1 MARLRIGC
9 GRKAAILIRSRAIRP
24 VKTMTRGGA
33 GCLGSVVMP
42 QELVAMRCT
51 VAGLRKGRRRE
62 RNIAVETQ
70 KIGFAPRYKP
80 EDRRQPGRFIG
91 FKRRQPGQSFASATC
106 LPILPFGVSALVP
119 GSVAAQTGPAGI
131 QIRVSEFFGTEFG
144 DLNSAALLN
153 QLFGPLFPTAGADNG
168 PTIFSTLIGFVNLA
182 ILSIAGM
189 LFLYNVTAGL
199 LQSAHEGEILG
210 RRWSSLW
217 APLRVLFAVALLIP
231 LPGLGGY
238 NVVQAGTAWLVKGA
252 TAMASEI
259 WGQGARRILA
269 GGVPI
274 AKSASR
280 ADGELFKTVYRNQ
293 LCARIANQQFEAA
306 GSQLRVRLE
315 EIQSDSSTEIISTI
329 GERRDGVCGSY
340 SIPDPPGFIKN
351 FDSQTSA
358 AAEGAFRS
366 THSEMLAI
374 LVQRADAI
382 LDLQWPGLISNSDAM
397 PDITTE
403 VAAAMEAATARLAS
417 GNREILRIAGGA
429 NGSNPAR
436 EIVETYIT
444 GGDCGKTQAGTAEC
458 SGEGWIGAGN
468 WYMLIARLNS
478 ETTGLLR
485 ASVSARESGYVGD
498 ELNRLNRVVVL
509 ESDSPG
515 WFRRN
520 FGGIDEG
527 KYLHLEEA
535 SRIWRTA
542 EAELERA
549 TSRLAAYGF
558 PLPGSAASAASGNSS
573 AGLIGQIWN
582 ISFAEGVKSM
592 IENLSPSRWGEDP
605 IIGIVNMGNWYL
617 DVAGSLMF
625 GSAAVSVVSESLANT
640 TVFLIAAPLAAI
652 GVTQSFILPLLP
664 FFYWVFAVIGYFLL
678 VAEAVVASS
687 LWALGHFRLD
697 GEGISGEAGRRGWL
711 LLLSVTLTPTLM
723 IVGYFIGIALFR
735 IMTGLID
742 IGMFY
747 AMSALT
753 SASPLV
759 AIFGL
764 IASGALV
771 VVAYVAVIE
780 QSFSLVSEFPA
791 RALAWIG
798 GDASLGDGPVRSRML
813 GSAGSVASA
822 IGAGASRLRGSI
834 GGASGR
840 N

>member
-1 MARLRIGC
+1 
-9 GRKAAILIRSRAIRP
+9 
-24 VKTMTRGGA
+24 
-33 GCLGSVVMP
+33 
-42 QELVAMRCT
+42 
-51 VAGLRKGRRRE
+51 
-62 RNIAVETQ
+62 
-70 KIGFAPRYKP
+70 
-80 EDRRQPGRFIG
+80 
-91 FKRRQPGQSFASATC
+91 
-106 LPILPFGVSALVP
+106 
-119 GSVAAQTGPAGI
+119 
-131 QIRVSEFFGTEFG
+131 
-144 DLNSAALLN
+144 
-153 QLFGPLFPTAGADNG
+153 
-168 PTIFSTLIGFVNLA
+168 
-182 ILSIAGM
+182 
-189 LFLYNVTAGL
+189 
-199 LQSAHEGEILG
+199 
-210 RRWSSLW
+210 
-217 APLRVLFAVALLIP
+217 
-231 LPGLGGY
+231 
-238 NVVQAGTAWLVKGA
+238 
-252 TAMASEI
+252 
-259 WGQGARRILA
+259 
-269 GGVPI
+269 
-274 AKSASR
+274 
-280 ADGELFKTVYRNQ
+280 
-293 LCARIANQQFEAA
+293 
-306 GSQLRVRLE
+306 
-315 EIQSDSSTEIISTI
+315 
-329 GERRDGVCGSY
+329 
-340 SIPDPPGFIKN
+340 
-351 FDSQTSA
+351 
-358 AAEGAFRS
+358 
-366 THSEMLAI
+366 
-374 LVQRADAI
+374 
-382 LDLQWPGLISNSDAM
+382 
-397 PDITTE
+397 
-403 VAAAMEAATARLAS
+403 MEAATARLAS

-429 NGSNPAR
+429 NPAR

-444 GGDCGKTQAGTAEC
+444 GGDCGKAQAGTAEC

-498 ELNRLNRVVVL
+498 NLNRLNRVVVL

-520 FGGIDEG
+520 FGGVDEG

-535 SRIWRTA
+535 ARIWRAA
-542 EAELERA
+542 EAELERS

-558 PLPGSAASAASGNSS
+558 PLPGSAAAAASGNSS

-771 VVAYVAVIE
+771 IVAYVAVIE

-798 GDASLGDGPVRSRML
+798 GDASLGDGPIRSRML

-822 IGAGASRLRGSI
+822 IGAGVSRLRGSI

-840 N
+840 T

>member
-1 MARLRIGC
+1 MDSLRIFRIRKGVALIRPQC
-9 GRKAAILIRSRAIRP
+9 PFGRDPIGATSRFKSKGGLGSGGPKAFKHRKPGRSLAAAI
-24 VKTMTRGGA
+24 
-33 GCLGSVVMP
+33 
-42 QELVAMRCT
+42 
-51 VAGLRKGRRRE
+51 
-62 RNIAVETQ
+62 
-70 KIGFAPRYKP
+70 F
-80 EDRRQPGRFIG
+80 
-91 FKRRQPGQSFASATC
+91 
-106 LPILPFGVSALVP
+106 LPILPFWFSLVQAGP
-119 GSVAAQTGPAGI
+119 VAAQTGPPGI
-131 QIRVSEFFGTEFG
+131 QTRVSEFFGTEFG
-144 DLNSAALLN
+144 DLNSSALLN
-153 QLFGPLFPTAGADNG
+153 QLFGPLFLSAGRDHG

-182 ILSIAGM
+182 ILSIAGV

-217 APLRVLFAVALLIP
+217 APLRVLFAVALLMP

-238 NVVQAGTAWLVKGA
+238 NAVQAGTAWLVKGA
-252 TAMASEI
+252 TAMASEL
-259 WGQGARRILA
+259 WSQGARRVLT

-274 AKSASR
+274 AESAAR
-280 ADGELFKTVYRNQ
+280 VDGELFKAIYLNQ
-293 LCARIANQQFEAA
+293 LCARIANHQFEAA
-306 GSQLRVRLE
+306 GSQLRVTLE
-315 EIQSDSSTEIISTI
+315 EIRSDASTEIISTI

-340 SIPDPPGFIKN
+340 SIPEPPEFIKN
-351 FDSQTSA
+351 FDARTA
-358 AAEGAFRS
+358 AAIEGAFRS
-366 THSEMLAI
+366 AHSETLEI

-382 LDLQWPGLISNSDAM
+382 LDSQWPGLIADTGTM
-397 PDITTE
+397 PDVTTE
-403 VAAAMEAATARLAS
+403 TAEAMEAATARLAS
-417 GNREILRIAGGA
+417 GNREILHIAGGA

-444 GGDCGKTQAGTAEC
+444 GGNCGKAQAGIAEC

-485 ASVSARESGYVGD
+485 AFVSARGSGYIGD

-509 ESDSPG
+509 ESESPG
-515 WFRRN
+515 WFRRA
-520 FGGIDEG
+520 FVGVDEG
-527 KYLHLEEA
+527 KYLHLDEA
-535 SRIWRTA
+535 ARIWRTA
-542 EAELERA
+542 KAELDRS

-558 PLPGSAASAASGNSS
+558 PLPGSAAAAASGHGP

-582 ISFAEGVKSM
+582 ISFAQGVKSM

-625 GSAAVSVVSESLANT
+625 GSAAVSLVSESLANT

-697 GEGISGEAGRRGWL
+697 GEGISGEAGRRGWMMM
-711 LLLSVTLTPTLM
+711 LSITLTPTLM
-723 IVGYFIGIALFR
+723 IIGYFIGIALFR

-791 RALAWIG
+791 RALAWVG
-798 GDASLGDGPVRSRML
+798 GDASLGDGQIRSRML

-822 IGAGASRLRGSI
+822 IGAGASRLRGPM
-834 GGASGR
+834 GGAGGR

>member
-1 MARLRIGC
+1 MDRLRIFRIRRGV
-9 GRKAAILIRSRAIRP
+9 GLIRSRRL
-24 VKTMTRGGA
+24 VGRGPIGPTA
-33 GCLGSVVMP
+33 RFKSKGGLGSGGP
-42 QELVAMRCT
+42 KAFKH
-51 VAGLRKGRRRE
+51 RK
-62 RNIAVETQ
+62 
-70 KIGFAPRYKP
+70 
-80 EDRRQPGRFIG
+80 PGR
-91 FKRRQPGQSFASATC
+91 SSAAAIC
-106 LPILPFGVSALVP
+106 LPILPFWFSLVQAGP
-119 GSVAAQTGPAGI
+119 VAAQTGPPGI
-131 QIRVSEFFGTEFG
+131 QTRVSEFFGTEFG
-144 DLNSAALLN
+144 DLNSSALLN
-153 QLFGPLFPTAGADNG
+153 QLFGPLFLSAGRDHG

-182 ILSIAGM
+182 ILSIAGV

-217 APLRVLFAVALLIP
+217 APLRVLFAVALLMP

-238 NVVQAGTAWLVKGA
+238 NAVQAGTAWLVKGA
-252 TAMASEI
+252 TAMASEL
-259 WGQGARRILA
+259 WSQGARRVLT

-274 AKSASR
+274 AESAAR
-280 ADGELFKTVYRNQ
+280 VDGELFKAIYLNQ
-293 LCARIANQQFEAA
+293 LCARIANHQFEAA
-306 GSQLRVRLE
+306 GSQLRVTLE
-315 EIQSDSSTEIISTI
+315 EIRSDASTEIISTI

-340 SIPDPPGFIKN
+340 SIPEPPEFIKN
-351 FDSQTSA
+351 FDARTA
-358 AAEGAFRS
+358 AAIEGAFRS
-366 THSEMLAI
+366 AHSETLEI

-382 LDLQWPGLISNSDAM
+382 LDSQWPGLIADTGTM
-397 PDITTE
+397 PDVTIE
-403 VAAAMEAATARLAS
+403 VAEAMEAATARLAS
-417 GNREILRIAGGA
+417 GNREILQIAGGA

-444 GGDCGKTQAGTAEC
+444 GGNCGKAQAGAAEC

-485 ASVSARESGYVGD
+485 ASVSARGSGYIGD
-498 ELNRLNRVVVL
+498 ELNRLNRIVVL
-509 ESDSPG
+509 ESESPG
-515 WFRRN
+515 WFRRA
-520 FGGIDEG
+520 FVGVDEG
-527 KYLHLEEA
+527 KYLHLDEA
-535 SRIWRTA
+535 ARIWRTA
-542 EAELERA
+542 KAELGRS

-558 PLPGSAASAASGNSS
+558 PLPGSAAAAASGHGST
-573 AGLIGQIWN
+573 GLIGQIWN
-582 ISFAEGVKSM
+582 ISFAQGVKSM

-625 GSAAVSVVSESLANT
+625 GSAAVSLVSESLANT

-652 GVTQSFILPLLP
+652 GVAQSFILPLLP

-697 GEGISGEAGRRGWL
+697 GEGISGEAGRRGWMMM
-711 LLLSVTLTPTLM
+711 LSITLTPTLM
-723 IVGYFIGIALFR
+723 IIGYFIGIALFR

-791 RALAWIG
+791 RALAWVG
-798 GDASLGDGPVRSRML
+798 GDASLGDGQIRSRML

-822 IGAGASRLRGSI
+822 IGAGASRLRGSM
-834 GGASGR
+834 GGAGGR